1 MEESGTDRAGL
12 SGAEKIHT
20 VIEAKNGSAVSDFS
34 THRVEESSTNMMMK
48 KKERE
53 VTSPSS
59 SSSQVLQISQEL
71 QGVVKICAQA
81 GIDIDEPVLA
91 RLEIMAADAETAA
104 RSTQSTGIGWLR
116 AALIL
121 GLGVARPASLLNY
134 ASKVL
139 NNWQVSGRPENIQI
153 PKQGR
158 QSERP
163 GAHQTTTEKAIAR
176 YLQNKMQKRGE

>member
-1 MEESGTDRAGL
+1 M
-12 SGAEKIHT
+12 
-20 VIEAKNGSAVSDFS
+20 
-34 THRVEESSTNMMMK
+34 
-48 KKERE
+48 
-53 VTSPSS
+53 TSPSS